1 MMKRA
6 QTCAMPQRMVAMA
19 AVAAGLVGSIGACA
33 SRGPTPVAATESR
46 GPSVRVD
53 VAATIERVLREE
65 DTDGDGIVS
74 IADAGDRRFVM
85 RADDGRELLVEG
97 TYELGNLVQELGA
110 AQRSGDAAMAEVSS
124 RAIFMPPADHVSF
137 MIRTRYWDWLTR
149 TVDAAGLTRIVEDP
163 KRAGQPAR
171 VYVPFGD
178 ARAYAYYTTLA
189 AARPELKLTVV
200 RLPERI
206 TPEYVR
212 SLNDAPGILSLSLR
226 EDAGEDARDGAGDG
240 AAGSVA
246 MRGEPFVV
254 PGGRFNEM
262 YGWDSYFIA
271 LGLLA
276 DDRVELARGMVD
288 NFVYQIEHYGKIL
301 NANRTYYLTRS
312 QPPFLTSMALAV
324 FEKMP
329 QDARSREWLGRA
341 LRAAVR
347 EYNTVWAIEPRLT
360 PTGLSRY
367 YGTGL
372 GIPPEVEPGHFD
384 PIIAPLARKA
394 GVGLEEFVARYASGE
409 LESPELDA
417 MLRHDRAMRESGHDT
432 SYRLLGRA
440 ADLNTVALNSLLYKY
455 EADLANAID
464 EHFGVRLVLDSGG
477 AGGERSVTAATFRA
491 RAAARKARM
500 MDLMWDDEQSL
511 FFDYDYVHKT
521 RLSDVSATT
530 LYPLW
535 AGMLDEAHAMRLAR
549 AALAELEMPGG
560 IVSGTEESR
569 GIVDEPGVT
578 GTGERP
584 PRQWD
589 YPFGW
594 APHQMIAWEGLRR
607 YGMDEDARRLAYRW
621 TYMIAMNA
629 ARSNGAI
636 VEKYDVVARS
646 IDASAE
652 YGNVGSRFRLVPDG
666 GFGWTNASFQVGVS
680 LLTDDERRD
689 LNALVPPEWR

>member
-1 MMKRA
+1 MRMDHARSDCHIA
-6 QTCAMPQRMVAMA
+6 LCVLVATFHASAIANAEPVPVPVDQTITQ
-19 AVAAGLVGSIGACA
+19 
-33 SRGPTPVAATESR
+33 
-46 GPSVRVD
+46 
-53 VAATIERVLREE
+53 VLSEE
-65 DTDGDGIVS
+65 DTDHDGIIS
-74 IADAGDRRFVM
+74 AADDGDRRFM
-85 RADDGRELLVEG
+85 IRSGEDDSRELLVEG
-97 TYELGNLVQELGA
+97 TYALGNLLQELGVAKREGSDEAKLHA
-110 AQRSGDAAMAEVSS
+110 AEL
-124 RAIFMPPADHVSF
+124 FMPPADRVSF

-149 TVDAAGLTRIVEDP
+149 TVDAAGVTRIVEDP
-163 KRAGQPAR
+163 KREGQPAR
-171 VYVPFGD
+171 IYVPFGD
-178 ARAYAYYTTLA
+178 EPANQYYTHLA
-189 AARPELKLTVV
+189 AARPELALTVV
-200 RLPERI
+200 RLPRDI

-212 SLNDAPGILSLSLR
+212 TLNDAPGILSLSLA
-226 EDAGEDARDGAGDG
+226 ENNGTL
-240 AAGSVA
+240 V
-246 MRGEPFVV
+246 GEPFVV

-271 LGLLA
+271 MGLLA
-276 DDRVELARGMVD
+276 DDRVDLARAMVD

-312 QPPFLTSMALAV
+312 QPPFLTSMTLAV
-324 FEKMP
+324 FEKLP
-329 QDARSREWLGRA
+329 RDERSREWLERA

-347 EYNTVWAIEPRLT
+347 EYETVWTVEPRLT
-360 PTGLSRY
+360 KTGLSRY
-367 YGTGL
+367 FGTGL

-384 PIIAPLARKA
+384 PLMAPLARKA
-394 GVGLEEFVARYASGE
+394 GMSLEESVAQYTAGT

-440 ADLNTVALNSLLYKY
+440 ADLNTVALNALLYKY
-455 EADLANAID
+455 ETDLATAID
-464 EHFGVRLVLDSGG
+464 THLNGTLAIGSGTL
-477 AGGERSVTAATFRA
+477 ALESDASSRAATWRERA
-491 RAAARKARM
+491 DARKRRM
-500 MDLMWDDEQSL
+500 MDLMWDEEQGL
-511 FFDYDYVHKT
+511 FFDYDFVHER
-521 RLSDVSATT
+521 RLTDVSATT

-535 AGMLDEAHAMRLAR
+535 AGMLDEHQAKRLAR
-549 AALAELEMPGG
+549 RALAHLETPGG
-560 IVSGTEESR
+560 IVSGTEASR

-594 APHQMIAWEGLRR
+594 APHQMIAWDGLRR
-607 YGMDEDARRLAYRW
+607 AGLDADARRLAYRW

-652 YGNVGSRFRLVPDG
+652 YGNVGARFRLVPDG

-680 LLTDDERRD
+680 ILNDQERRD
-689 LNALVPPEWR
+689 LNALVPPEWREWGERGR